1 LADQRD
7 EAKRK
12 ENKTRIVF
20 IIIKRKCA

>member
-1 LADQRD
+1 VADQRD

-12 ENKTRIVF
+12 EYKTRIVF